1 MNKSGSWGKK
11 GVRNRFEVRA
21 RQNRLKVARERRIG
35 SVLPRAWSAAE
46 AKFWL
51 APVRLAWNRGFSAAE
66 LRRIEGL
73 TEENED
79 RLLEIW
85 NEYFDIGE

>member
-1 MNKSGSWGKK
+1 MGRTGSSFTRATGT
-11 GVRNRFEVRA
+11 NRPIPTLQRDTA
-21 RQNRLKVARERRIG
+21 Q
-35 SVLPRAWSAAE
+35 

-66 LRRIEGL
+66 LRRIEKL
-73 TEENED
+73 TEENDD